1 MHVPRDVLTLV
12 IYISTE
18 KVAAGQLHQLKHQ
31 FLSGVAFIVG
41 GGAVSPSPQ
50 LLMGNPF
57 QGHIETVLVI

>member
-1 MHVPRDVLTLV
+1 MSILI

-18 KVAAGQLHQLKHQ
+18 KVAAEWLHQVKGQ
-31 FLSGVAFIVG
+31 FLRGVAFIVG